1 MKINEGI
8 TDRWVRVVL
17 AAVLAVVAFS
27 VGISSVTGIILAVVA
42 AISLVTGASGR
53 CPLYKVFNI
62 NTLKGSSNRHHPVA
76 S

>member
-1 MKINEGI
+1 MKINEGT

-17 AAVLAVVAFS
+17 AVILAVIAFS
-27 VGISSVTGIILAVVA
+27 VGISSVSGIILAVVA
-42 AISLVTGASGR
+42 AIALVTGASGR

-62 NTLKGSSNRHHPVA
+62 NTLGASSNRHHPVA